1 VTVVAAANIH
11 CIEQLPNRTS
21 AGYRGARHLCAGFHV
36 AQSDLCA
43 DTSRRSW
50 RSVQCAL
57 HWLGTNK
64 RKFCRDMHWHSGQT
78 LKDCCS
84 TVRAWAARE
93 HGIGA
98 AGMVATTT
106 GKRADIAEA
115 TDSIRTRVACAALLD
130 ENASPGCF

>member
-1 VTVVAAANIH
+1 
-11 CIEQLPNRTS
+11 
-21 AGYRGARHLCAGFHV
+21 
-36 AQSDLCA
+36 
-43 DTSRRSW
+43 
-50 RSVQCAL
+50 
-57 HWLGTNK
+57 
-64 RKFCRDMHWHSGQT
+64 MHWHSGQT

-115 TDSIRTRVACAALLD
+115 TDSIRTRVACAA
-130 ENASPGCF
+130 AA